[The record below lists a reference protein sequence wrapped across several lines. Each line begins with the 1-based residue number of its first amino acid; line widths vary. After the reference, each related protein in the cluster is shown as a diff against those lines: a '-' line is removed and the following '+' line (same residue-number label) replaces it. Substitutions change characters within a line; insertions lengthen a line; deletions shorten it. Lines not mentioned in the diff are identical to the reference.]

1 MNLRLARV
9 FMRGVGP
16 LSARYDPLLVD
27 FRNETTEADHAVLWL
42 RNGGGKTT
50 FERLVFHVVA
60 WSDAR
65 NIGKQDAA
73 RPGGI
78 EYLLGPEDVGHIVLE
93 WIRADAP
100 DALSLIT
107 GLICQLKQGTG
118 HRRDDD
124 GNLKRTR
131 ADVERRFYCFHA
143 QPGVGLEDVVEAQ
156 LSDGRRLSLSGY
168 AKVLDNL
175 NTTHSRLRLEATTS
189 VNEWTAMLEDRGLD
203 AELFRYQVHMNQGE
217 GGADQVIA
225 RAATNEQFIDFVLRA
240 VTPPRDVADVRE
252 QFERYREEL
261 AQMPIMR
268 RRRAF
273 VATLRDSM
281 SALASAHDGEQRAAQ
296 SVRDADQEARALHGR
311 FLAAAER
318 SEASAAHAKEEQV
331 RLRRQRTEADTARK
345 RHNEEA
351 SWLESWAV
359 EQRIAAVSRELADVQ
374 VAWEGAQL
382 DAAAWPL
389 AEAVIGRDTADALAK
404 QLEASLRER
413 DDQTAP
419 LRSERDRYAAA
430 LRAAHESAAKQ
441 HEEAERAARS
451 DVEKQK
457 ELAES
462 LDRDAK
468 DAERRATTAKLHVDK
483 ALAQIADAARA
494 RASAI
499 SNGLLERE
507 VSAVEAQAAASVSAD
522 HERARADRSDELAAE
537 QVRLAAAALASRTR
551 AEQDATA
558 ASGRRGAAQRDLDSH
573 ASEGT
578 EVAALPGLADLIDG
592 AVADLHAAEEV
603 LGPALRDRV
612 SSIEAEQRD
621 TESQLAQTRRDLD
634 ALANRKLLA
643 PRAEVARGLGVL
655 GGECVEA
662 ISGFAYLDDAA
673 PAAERDRLV
682 AQHPHIA
689 DGIVL
694 TAADA
699 NVDRALEALNQ
710 AGAPPTFPIAVAPAA
725 NLLDQGE
732 QVGWQVWGGDKA
744 LYDRT
749 AAEARR
755 LTLEQNERRQ
765 QERAEELARTAEDG
779 RQAATALTAFR
790 RHWPAERL
798 DALRTD
804 HAAAGEAL
812 SAAHQAAGDS
822 DAKLQAA
829 QAAECEARDTAKAAR
844 FAATEHQRRA
854 LALADAATAEL
865 EARDANERAEHQR
878 GLLATAAA
886 EAHSKYAAAAA
897 ARERHDGALTAA
909 TESRSAAAHS
919 RAAAAAVIRVTTMP
933 EPELAALPATTLAQ
947 QLAVAQRQLDTEVAD
962 DALSRELDDARRESR
977 RHESHLNSVS
987 TDVTARAVELAEDPS
1002 AGTPEGRA
1010 RQAQAAADAATR
1022 HARRRSQLDKED
1034 GALRE
1039 HRERIGRERTQPAD
1053 IPDSIERAQQLREEA
1068 VAAAGRQ
1075 RALGEELGLKIQELI
1090 ATENRADRDSAVFR
1104 GLLDPL
1110 LEPQTGQA
1118 PYDEDTN
1125 AATAARDDDRAKRDR
1140 LASKH
1145 RQRQHAVESGRR
1157 AITALLTDP
1166 AAESAPDLAEKLRR
1180 LSEDLLATNAAHLT
1194 AELHSQ
1200 VALVEERL
1208 SGLDSDRE
1216 LIVKFLE
1223 PRVADAIA
1231 RLRALQRTSRLPASL
1246 GAWADRE
1253 FLAIRFDPP
1262 GDTARRHALVGKAL
1276 DELLQAGGAVDGFR
1290 LLLHAVLTVL
1300 GRVRVSLLKPE
1311 PGLPSA
1317 QLIPVSGLSDL
1328 SGGER
1333 ATIAILLYCALTNLR
1348 REALARSDR
1357 LAAVSTL
1364 LLDNPFGKASSGFLV
1379 DQQIQMA
1386 TALGMQLV
1394 YATAI
1399 EDANALD
1406 RFKVF
1411 VRLRNRQDLTR
1422 SMRYV
1427 RHDGQPASLAVNG
1440 DAPTIEAARLVRRQ
1454 TP

>member
-16 LSARYDPLLVD
+16 ASARYDPLLVD
-27 FRNETTEADHAVLWL
+27 FRNEKREGDHSVLWL

-60 WSDAR
+60 WSEAR

-100 DALSLIT
+100 DALALVT
-107 GLICQLKQGTG
+107 GLVCQLKQGTG
-118 HRRDDD
+118 YSRDDD

-143 QPGVGLEDVVEAQ
+143 QPGVALEDVVEAQ
-156 LSDGRRLSLSGY
+156 LSDGRRLSLSAY
-168 AKVLDNL
+168 AKVLDSL
-175 NTTHSRLRLEATTS
+175 NTTHSRLRLETTTS

-273 VATLRDSM
+273 VAALRDSM
-281 SALASAHDGEQRAAQ
+281 SALASAHDGEQAAAQ

-318 SEASAAHAKEEQV
+318 NEATAAHAKEEQV
-331 RLRRQRTEADTARK
+331 RLRRQRTEADTTRK

-359 EQRIAAVSRELADVQ
+359 EQRIAAVSSELADVEA
-374 VAWEGAQL
+374 AWGEAQL

-389 AEAVIGRDTADALAK
+389 TEAVIGRDTADALAK
-404 QLEASLRER
+404 QLEANLRER

-430 LRAAHESAAKQ
+430 LRAAHERAAK
-441 HEEAERAARS
+441 HHDESERAARN
-451 DVEKQK
+451 DAEGEK

-462 LDRDAK
+462 LDCAGK
-468 DAERRATTAKLHVDK
+468 DAERQATTAKLHIDR
-483 ALAQIADAARA
+483 ALAQIADAAGA

-499 SNGLLERE
+499 SQGLLERE
-507 VSAVEAQAAASVSAD
+507 VSAVDAQAAASVAAD
-522 HERARADRSDELAAE
+522 HERARADCSDELAAE
-537 QVRLAAAALASRTR
+537 QVRVAAAALASRTR

-558 ASGRRGAAQRDLDSH
+558 AGGRRDGAERDLNAH
-573 ASEGT
+573 ASERA
-578 EVAALPGLADLIDG
+578 EVAALPGLADLVDG
-592 AVADLHAAEEV
+592 ADADLHAGGDV
-603 LGPALRDRV
+603 LAAALRDRV

-621 TESQLAQTRRDLD
+621 TESQLAQTRLDLD
-634 ALANRKLLA
+634 ALTNRKLLA

-655 GGECVEA
+655 EGECIEA

-673 PAAERDRLV
+673 PAAERERLV

-699 NVDRALEALNQ
+699 DVERALVALNQ
-710 AGAPPTFPIAVAPAA
+710 AGILPTFPVAVAPAA
-725 NLLDQGE
+725 SLLAHGAQN
-732 QVGWQVWGGDKA
+732 GWRVWGGDKA

-765 QERAEELARTAEDG
+765 RERAEELARTAEDG
-779 RQAATALTAFR
+779 RQAITALTAFR
-790 RHWPAERL
+790 RRWPADRL
-798 DALRTD
+798 DALQTE
-804 HAAAGEAL
+804 HAAAAEAL
-812 SAAHQAAGDS
+812 SAAQQAADDS

-829 QAAECEARDTAKAAR
+829 QAAEREARDTAKAAR
-844 FAATEHQRRA
+844 FAAAEYQRRA
-854 LALADAATAEL
+854 AALSEAATAEL
-865 EARDANERAEHQR
+865 EATDADERAELQR

-886 EAHSKYAAAAA
+886 EAHSKYAAADA
-897 ARERHDGALTAA
+897 ARGRRDAVLTAA
-909 TESRSAAAHS
+909 TESRGAATHS
-919 RAAAAAVIRVTTMP
+919 RAAAAAVVRVTTMP
-933 EPELAALPATTLAQ
+933 EAELVALPVATLAE
-947 QLAVAQRQLDTEVAD
+947 QLAVAQRQLDIEVAD
-962 DALSRELDDARRESR
+962 DALSRQLDDAPRESR

-987 TDVTARAVELAEDPS
+987 TDVTTRAVELAKLPS
-1002 AGTPEGRA
+1002 ASTPEGRA
-1010 RQAQAAADAATR
+1010 RQAQAAANAATR

-1039 HRERIGRERTQPAD
+1039 HRDRIGRERTQPAD

-1068 VAAAGRQ
+1068 LAAAGRQ
-1075 RALGEELGLKIQELI
+1075 RALGEALGLKIQELT
-1090 ATENRADRDSAVFR
+1090 AAENRADRNSAVFR

-1110 LEPQTGQA
+1110 LEPQAGQP
-1118 PYDEDTN
+1118 PYDDDTDV
-1125 AATAARDDDRAKRDR
+1125 ASAARDDDRAKRDR
-1140 LASKH
+1140 LTSEH
-1145 RQRQHAVESGRR
+1145 RQRQNAVESGRR
-1157 AITALLTDP
+1157 AITTLLSDP

-1180 LSEDLLATNAAHLT
+1180 LGEDLMAANAADLT

-1276 DELLQAGGAVDGFR
+1276 DELLQSGGGVDGFR

-1300 GRVRVSLLKPE
+1300 GRVRVSVLKPE
-1311 PGLPSA
+1311 PGLPKRPA
-1317 QLIPVSGLSDL
+1317 HPGVWTIRPLRW
-1328 SGGER
+1328 R
-1333 ATIAILLYCALTNLR
+1333 ARDHRHPALLRAD
-1348 REALARSDR
+1348 E
-1357 LAAVSTL
+1357 
-1364 LLDNPFGKASSGFLV
+1364 P
-1379 DQQIQMA
+1379 
-1386 TALGMQLV
+1386 
-1394 YATAI
+1394 
-1399 EDANALD
+1399 
-1406 RFKVF
+1406 
-1411 VRLRNRQDLTR
+1411 
-1422 SMRYV
+1422 
-1427 RHDGQPASLAVNG
+1427 
-1440 DAPTIEAARLVRRQ
+1440 PT
-1454 TP
+1454 